1 MFKHI
6 SGKILGDMHFFFF
19 IWCVWGG
26 GGGACVLYGS
36 NKIGSTATLS
46 INTKLPIALS
56 DFYKECIV
64 TWTSLCEDNPP
75 SLSEIANQIIWNNLS
90 ICTNSKSIYFISL
103 FSAIHEEWR
112 KIKKIK

>member
-1 MFKHI
+1 M
-6 SGKILGDMHFFFF
+6 GKFWGVCIVFFFYLV
-19 IWCVWGG
+19 CVWGG
-26 GGGACVLYGS
+26 GGGGMCSLRFQY
-36 NKIGSTATLS
+36 NIGSTATLS

>member
-1 MFKHI
+1 MCSLRFQ
-6 SGKILGDMHFFFF
+6 
-19 IWCVWGG
+19 
-26 GGGACVLYGS
+26 Y
-36 NKIGSTATLS
+36 NIGSTATLS

-103 FSAIHEEWR
+103 FSAIPEEWR